1 MVVERKDLNTLWTI
15 CGVVAMVA
23 EDKWHFHGPGRILQ
37 HIQAGRFG
45 RFEPVI
51 SSVYSLDLRV
61 LQVSIVLVLQ
71 IN

>member
-1 MVVERKDLNTLWTI
+1 MAVEDEPHSHQ
-15 CGVVAMVA
+15 V
-23 EDKWHFHGPGRILQ
+23 GRIPQ